1 MAKTSS
7 GLRDKSPASIG
18 REERSP
24 SWKTGGPGLAAQD
37 EQAYLELQRV
47 RVIGTGGEVSVHSGT
62 PTEGTPIGWLFVIP
76 IF

>member
-7 GLRDKSPASIG
+7 GLHDKSPASIG
-18 REERSP
+18 REERSS